1 MNGRKLNWM
10 NLNRE
15 SMRGNWCKMNWRS
28 TIPFYLIMTHPNYSV
43 EKKIQLYCWVSP
55 PLPAKNS
62 TIFFLLLHELNQ
74 LGINQCLIE
83 SPLIISYI
91 DQQKKKKTGISFPF
105 VESQSLCSMTCLAV
119 VGLESWPVFGSSSS
133 SWGSKIAETCWDFIS
148 TVLINLPGA
157 WTSQLD
163 CCCAWSTAIL
173 S

>member
-1 MNGRKLNWM
+1 MMNGRKLNWM

-91 DQQKKKKTGISFPF
+91 DQQKKKKNRYIISFCGKP
-105 VESQSLCSMTCLAV
+105 VPLLHDVPCSGWPWVLTSFWLFFFFLR
-119 VGLESWPVFGSSSS
+119 LENSR
-133 SWGSKIAETCWDFIS
+133 
-148 TVLINLPGA
+148 NLLGFYFNGA
-157 WTSQLD
+157 D
-163 CCCAWSTAIL
+163 
-173 S
+173 